1 MTRRFVTAWLIATLW
16 LAVPA
21 LAQVGGNLG
30 GVVKDTGGGVIP
42 GASVTITNV
51 STNVVQTLQTGAEGN
66 YRAVNLQPAPY
77 EVTVEVSGF
86 GTVKK
91 SVVVQVG
98 SDLTV
103 DFALKVGDVAETLTV
118 TAESSPLLIEV
129 SKSQPSS
136 VVSDEQVSALP
147 T

>member
-1 MTRRFVTAWLIATLW
+1 MWLR
-16 LAVPA
+16 VPA
-21 LAQVGGNLG
+21 FAQVGGNIG

-51 STNVVQTLQTGAEGN
+51 STNVTQTLQTGAEGN

-86 GTVKK
+86 GSVTK
-91 SVVVQVG
+91 SVLVQVA

-103 DFALKVGDVAETLTV
+103 DFARNVAAVAETLTV
-118 TAESSPLLIEV
+118 TAEASPLLIEI
-129 SKSQPSS
+129 SKSQTRS
-136 VVSDEQVSALP
+136 VVSDEQLSA
-147 T
+147 